1 MKSDLSLDDLMLF
14 LAVAEAGGLQGAA
27 AATGASAPT
36 LSRRMADLERATGQH
51 LFQRG
56 PQGFALTAEGR
67 ALRTEAA
74 PLRDVRRRLATW
86 GANGAKPPRVRI
98 TAGTWTARHIAR
110 HLGEVWSPGDP
121 WVPEFLAANANLD
134 LARREADIGIRARRP
149 EHPWLAA
156 KRTNARLDY
165 AVYGRVDAP
174 DAFIT
179 LDESQA
185 TTPAERWVRE
195 LPDVRIATEV
205 NTMRLGL
212 DLALSGIG
220 RIVMPVFAGAEE
232 PGLVQLSPVIDAIAH
247 EEWLVSH
254 AEARHDPPI
263 RRALMAME
271 RLLRRP
277 RASGEGP
284 P

>member
-1 MKSDLSLDDLMLF
+1 LKSAPDLEDLMLF

-27 AATGASAPT
+27 LATGTSAPT
-36 LSRRMADLERATGQH
+36 LSRRMAALERATGQH

-56 PQGFALTAEGR
+56 PHGFALTTQGR
-67 ALRTEAA
+67 ALMAEAA
-74 PLRDVRRRLATW
+74 PLREMRRKLAVW
-86 GANGAKPPRVRI
+86 GKDAARVPRIRI

-134 LARREADIGIRARRP
+134 LARREADIGVRARRP

-165 AVYGRVDAP
+165 AVYGRPDAP
-174 DAFIT
+174 DAFVT
-179 LDESQA
+179 LDEGQA

-195 LPDVRIATEV
+195 WPNVRIVTEV

-220 RIVMPVFAGAEE
+220 RIVMPVFAGADE

-247 EEWLVSH
+247 EEWLVCH
-254 AEARHDPPI
+254 AEARNDPPV

-271 RLLRRP
+271 RLLQRP
-277 RASGEGP
+277 RMSAKAAP
-284 P
+284 

>member
-1 MKSDLSLDDLMLF
+1 MKSNLSLDDLTLF

-27 AATGASAPT
+27 AATGTSAPT
-36 LSRRMADLERATGQH
+36 LSRRMAELERATGQH

-67 ALRTEAA
+67 ALMAEAA
-74 PLRDVRRRLATW
+74 PLREVRRRLARW
-86 GANGAKPPRVRI
+86 GSDAARTPRVRI

-110 HLGEVWSPGDP
+110 HLGEVWAPGDP

-156 KRTNARLDY
+156 KRTHARLDY
-165 AVYGRVDAP
+165 AVYGRADAP
-174 DAFIT
+174 DAYIT
-179 LDESQA
+179 LDDGQA
-185 TTPAERWVRE
+185 TTPAERWVRDQ
-195 LPDVRIATEV
+195 PGARIATEV

-254 AEARHDPPI
+254 AEARNDPPV

-271 RLLRRP
+271 RLLMRP
-277 RASGEGP
+277 RAAGKP
-284 P
+284 AP